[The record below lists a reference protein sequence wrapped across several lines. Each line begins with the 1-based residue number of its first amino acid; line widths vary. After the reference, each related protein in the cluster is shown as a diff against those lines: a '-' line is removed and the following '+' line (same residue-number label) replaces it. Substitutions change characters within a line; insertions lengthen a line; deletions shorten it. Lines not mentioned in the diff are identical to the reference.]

1 LNVETPEGR
10 KIGEGV
16 YKVSFYDTT
25 HEWMRISEPRGGAN
39 TAGEAVVVDIGPRG
53 LLFVLLTGDV
63 RRKFSDELSANA
75 VERAGFVHRG
85 LTPIIDYA
93 RQVSSARTNGR
104 FPVLPEE
111 LPMMIRFKDIH
122 DPMSAELIDPKDLS
136 KTFGA
141 GVSLGDVFVDITD
154 DPVTTGI
161 EKWLPWVGRLQG
173 SIAHMMGVRRPYMD
187 LLNQIYGGSFKLGV

>member
-1 LNVETPEGR
+1 LNVDTPEGR
-10 KIGEGV
+10 KTGDGI
-16 YKVSFYDTT
+16 YKVFFYDTT
-25 HEWMRISEPRGGAN
+25 HAWLRISEPRGGAN
-39 TAGEAVVVDIGPRG
+39 TAGEAVVVDLGPRG
-53 LLFVLLTGDV
+53 LLFVLMTGEV

-93 RQVSSARTNGR
+93 RQVSGARTNGR

-122 DPMSAELIDPKDLS
+122 DPMSAELVDPKNLS
-136 KTFGA
+136 KTFGD
-141 GVSLGDVFVDITD
+141 GVSLGSAFVDITD

-161 EKWLPWVGRLQG
+161 EKRLPWVNKLTG
-173 SIAHMMGVRRPYMD
+173 SIPKTMGIHLPYSHFLSHIND
-187 LLNQIYGGSFKLGV
+187 GSFKQGA